1 MASYTIKQGDSWW
14 KIAQEQMGSGAKY
27 ADLAK
32 YNNMDLNKTIQ
43 PGMTINIPTSTA
55 KTAASPT
62 SAGNVNLAQ
71 SNGRPTYTQS
81 DAVKNA
87 QTALNDWNSKKPG
100 EYQSKYQSQI
110 DAILDDLI
118 NGKKPVYNPYED
130 PVYQN
135 YRDQYMQ
142 AGKTAMQDTMA
153 NAAALSGGYGN
164 SYANTAGNQ
173 AYQQYLS
180 QLNNVIPELAQLAYE
195 RYQDEIA
202 GKRNNLNTLQGL
214 EQTEYGK
221 YRDTVSDWNNERDY
235 LAGRYDTE
243 YSRDYGAYRDN
254 VSDWESDR
262 AFNYQKE
269 RDRIADEQWQKNFDE
284 EKRQY
289 EATMAYN
296 KAQAARSN
304 RSSSSKKTSSKP
316 SVWGNMTDA
325 QIKNAKALTDNIGEA
340 IDYLQDTGATT
351 QEEINA
357 RLREIGYTD
366 AEISKYYDAIYKS
379 SLKKGGGGSRPR
391 FLLN

>member
-110 DAILDDLI
+110 DSILDDLI

-130 PVYQN
+130 PIYQN
-135 YRDQYMQ
+135 YKDQYIQ
-142 AGKTAMQDTMA
+142 GGKMAMQDTMA

-164 SYANTAGNQ
+164 SYAATAGNQ

-195 RYQDEIA
+195 RYQDEIT

-214 EQTEYGK
+214 EDAAYGR
-221 YRDTVSDWNNERDY
+221 YRDTVSDWNTERDY
-235 LAGRYDTE
+235 LTGRYDTE
-243 YSRDYGAYRDN
+243 YSRDYGAYRDS

-262 AFNYQKE
+262 SYNYQKE
-269 RDRIADEQWQKNFDE
+269 QDALAQKNWEKEYALSQAQLAASRSGGSGKESTGMSDADRLKYMNAFEEAVEYGNQTAAKMYATALIEGGADE
-284 EKRQY
+284 
-289 EATMAYN
+289 
-296 KAQAARSN
+296 
-304 RSSSSKKTSSKP
+304 
-316 SVWGNMTDA
+316 
-325 QIKNAKALTDNIGEA
+325 
-340 IDYLQDTGATT
+340 
-351 QEEINA
+351 
-357 RLREIGYTD
+357 
-366 AEISKYYDAIYKS
+366 DAIMMLYNSKFNSVKS
-379 SLKKGGGGSRPR
+379 WKPVNLADAAQR
-391 FLLN
+391 FKTAAQKYIK

>member
-1 MASYTIKQGDSWW
+1 MASYTVKKGDSWW
-14 KIAQEQMGSGAKY
+14 KIAQDQMGSGAKY

-269 RDRIADEQWQKNFDE
+269 QDALAQKNWEKEYALSQAQLAASRSGGSGSGKKSTGMSDADRLKYMEQLEAAIDSGNQQLAAYYANALIEGGADSKYVDE
-284 EKRQY
+284 LMEKAFR
-289 EATMAYN
+289 N
-296 KAQAARSN
+296 
-304 RSSSSKKTSSKP
+304 SKP
-316 SVWGNMTDA
+316 SVVDTTV
-325 QIKNAKALTDNIGEA
+325 KASGSKSRG
-340 IDYLQDTGATT
+340 GAP
-351 QEEINA
+351 N
-357 RLREIGYTD
+357 
-366 AEISKYYDAIYKS
+366 
-379 SLKKGGGGSRPR
+379 SRPR
-391 FLLN
+391 MYLN